1 MVVIEKLLQFL
12 LIPLHCSFHH
22 ISRDT
27 CCLSVYQ
34 EGMTPLLYAAS
45 KGHLEVVQ
53 YLISEGSEIESK
65 DKVKLTKDMI
75 FFFAY

>member
-1 MVVIEKLLQFL
+1 
-12 LIPLHCSFHH
+12 
-22 ISRDT
+22 
-27 CCLSVYQ
+27 
-34 EGMTPLLYAAS
+34 MTPLLHAAS